1 MKRTITIAY
10 NNLDKSIETKNILVE
25 KLLNSDFEVSEQI
38 EENTEL

>member
-25 KLLNSDFEVSEQI
+25 KLLKSDFQVSDQI
-38 EENTEL
+38 EKNT